1 MAGKSQKIAIAT
13 GLTALLAL
21 ALGARSVLSDPIAD
35 HSGGKDNSVKSFS
48 IGQDLQDD
56 PARLEGVGVDEKFG
70 ESLNLNLMVQ
80 DESGK
85 SQPLKNYF
93 DGKRPV
99 IVNLVYFYCP
109 FTCSIIINSTLTTAK
124 KLEDADT
131 GLRLGKDFRVLN
143 ISFNPKDTSEVG
155 AAKRASYVKEFS
167 LNPSEKD
174 AVNFVTADEATIKA
188 VTNSLGF
195 RYKWDEQMKQFI
207 HADLT
212 HILSGSGKICRYLY
226 GTSFEPQDLRIAITE
241 AGQGKV
247 GTFKDRVLQL
257 CYSYNPVS
265 KGYVRNGMRLM
276 SAAGSLTLFL
286 VVLFLGSL
294 WYGEARKEEKT
305 AEQTPQI

>member
-1 MAGKSQKIAIAT
+1 MAGKSQKISIAT

-48 IGQDLQDD
+48 IGQDLKDD

-70 ESLNLNLMVQ
+70 ESLNLTLMVQ

-99 IVNLVYFYCP
+99 IINLVYFYCP
-109 FTCSIIINSTLTTAK
+109 RTCSIIINSTLTTAK

-143 ISFNPKDTSEVG
+143 ISFNPKETSEVA
-155 AAKRASYVKEFS
+155 AAKRTSYAKEFS
-167 LNPSEKD
+167 LNSSEND
-174 AVNFVTADEATIKA
+174 AVNFVTADESTIKA
-188 VTNSLGF
+188 ITNSLGF
-195 RYKWDEQMKQFI
+195 RYKWDEQMKEYI
-207 HADLT
+207 HANLT
-212 HILSGSGKICRYLY
+212 HVLSGEGKICRYLY
-226 GTSFEPQDLRIAITE
+226 GISFEAQDLRLAVTE

-247 GTFKDRVLQL
+247 GTFKDRVLQF
-257 CYSYNPVS
+257 CYAYNPAA

-294 WYGEARKEEKT
+294 WYADARKEEQAAT
-305 AEQTPQI
+305 LPPGA